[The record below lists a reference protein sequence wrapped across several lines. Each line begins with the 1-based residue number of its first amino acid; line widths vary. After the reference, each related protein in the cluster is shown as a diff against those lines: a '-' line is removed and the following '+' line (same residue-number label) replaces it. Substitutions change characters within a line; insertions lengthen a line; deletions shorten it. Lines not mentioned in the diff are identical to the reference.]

1 MRNARQSE
9 FLVIAAIIGV
19 ALNLR
24 PALAAIG
31 PLLDMIEAA
40 TGLSH
45 TQSSL
50 LTSLP
55 VFVMGLCA
63 LGGAA
68 IAGRVSE
75 RNGVAI
81 GMALIGIACA
91 ARYAGDGGASLLV
104 TAIIAGAGIALVQT
118 LLPAFIKRGF
128 GAGAGRVFGLYTTGI
143 MGGAA
148 IAAASAAGLAAQWG
162 WPSALAVWAAPA
174 LAALFLWRGA
184 TRQTWAS
191 VAATAAATRSATG
204 PTASVAAAAGATRSA
219 AGPAASVAAAAGA
232 ADSAAAPAI
241 QTARPRFWR
250 SRRAWELMIFFG
262 IGTGAYT
269 LVLAWLPPFYT
280 SLGWQPSQAGLLLG
294 GLTLAEVAAGLAVS
308 AWIGHFPD
316 RRKPL
321 LTVLMSLLA
330 GLACLIF
337 APLPLALCACLLLGL
352 GIGALFPLSLILTL
366 DHLDDPAEAG
376 MLAAFVQGGG
386 YIIASGMPLLAGLLR
401 DRFSDLT
408 QAWVAMSIG
417 TACMVVLCLQFSP
430 ATYRRLT
437 R

>member
-204 PTASVAAAAGATRSA
+204 P
-219 AGPAASVAAAAGA
+219 AASVAAAPGA
-232 ADSAAAPAI
+232 AHSAAVARAI

-366 DHLDDPAEAG
+366 DHLEDPAEAG